1 MRVIHLLCEYIE
13 NPLGLDMPI
22 PRLSWRLESGE
33 QGTKQSAYQIIA
45 SVPLAIGKS
54 AGDEQTLWESGKVGS
69 NQSVNI
75 AYAGPTLKSGQRV
88 SWKVRV
94 WDQHDQVSEWSKPAW
109 WEMGLLDQNEWQ
121 AKWIGSF
128 LVGGPRA
135 SIPVPYLR
143 KSFALDLP
151 VASARL
157 YVTALG
163 LYEAFLN
170 GSRIGDAEL
179 APGWTDFHRR
189 IYYQTYDVTGLLRE
203 GENVLGAL
211 LGDGWYCG
219 HLQVRDR
226 QLYGDRPKLL
236 ARLVITHPDGTQ
248 TVVVSDESWKHAF
261 GPLLQSDLI
270 QGEHYDGRLEF
281 PGWDRPHFDTSCWFD
296 VQTFLHPESL
306 HINAQRCP
314 LVKTHEQLKPVVEPF
329 VTKDEWGGSTFLF
342 DLGQNMTGR
351 VRLHVRGAPGT
362 TVRLRFGE
370 ALNLDGSLYIAN
382 LRTARATDY
391 YTCKGGGEEI
401 WEPKFTFHG
410 FRYVELKGAI
420 EKPTRHSIVGVVLHS
435 DLPVTG
441 SFECSDPLLNQLQ
454 HNILWGWK
462 GNTIDVPTDCPQ
474 RDERL
479 GWTGDGQI
487 FCRTSMFNSFSVSF
501 WSKWLRDLEDS
512 QGAAGNIPMFAPDL
526 GEQRS
531 KDGGPAYADAAVI
544 VPWTAYICYADTR
557 LLEESYGMLT
567 RFVDWAARTSPG
579 LIRAD
584 AAHTPFA
591 GFGDWLALDGSGRR
605 DGGTPKDLIGTA
617 FLAYSAQL
625 ASRAADCL
633 GNEDDV
639 HKYAKLYAETRTAFQ
654 KRFVTPEGY
663 VTGRTQTSYILAL
676 AFDLLP
682 KELVPAAMDW
692 LVRDIE
698 ERKDHLSTGFV
709 GTPYLPHVLTRYGR
723 LDLAYRLL
731 LQQTWPSWLYAVTQG
746 ATTIWERW
754 DGCTHDKGFQ
764 DPSMNSFNHY
774 AYGAIGDW
782 LYSTV
787 AGIEADPQKPGY
799 QHILFHPQPGGGLTH
814 ARGSLESLYG
824 QIVSDWHIHDGNFE
838 WDIHIPPNTTA
849 TVLLP
854 GETQAR
860 EVEAGSYHLSVAI

>member
-1 MRVIHLLCEYIE
+1 M
-13 NPLGLDMPI
+13 
-22 PRLSWRLESGE
+22 
-33 QGTKQSAYQIIA
+33 
-45 SVPLAIGKS
+45 
-54 AGDEQTLWESGKVGS
+54 
-69 NQSVNI
+69 
-75 AYAGPTLKSGQRV
+75 
-88 SWKVRV
+88 
-94 WDQHDQVSEWSKPAW
+94 
-109 WEMGLLDQNEWQ
+109 
-121 AKWIGSF
+121 
-128 LVGGPRA
+128 
-135 SIPVPYLR
+135 
-143 KSFALDLP
+143 
-151 VASARL
+151 
-157 YVTALG
+157 
-163 LYEAFLN
+163 
-170 GSRIGDAEL
+170 
-179 APGWTDFHRR
+179 
-189 IYYQTYDVTGLLRE
+189 
-203 GENVLGAL
+203 
-211 LGDGWYCG
+211 
-219 HLQVRDR
+219 
-226 QLYGDRPKLL
+226 
-236 ARLVITHPDGTQ
+236 
-248 TVVVSDESWKHAF
+248 
-261 GPLLQSDLI
+261 
-270 QGEHYDGRLEF
+270 
-281 PGWDRPHFDTSCWFD
+281 
-296 VQTFLHPESL
+296 
-306 HINAQRCP
+306 
-314 LVKTHEQLKPVVEPF
+314 
-329 VTKDEWGGSTFLF
+329 
-342 DLGQNMTGR
+342 
-351 VRLHVRGAPGT
+351 
-362 TVRLRFGE
+362 
-370 ALNLDGSLYIAN
+370 
-382 LRTARATDY
+382 
-391 YTCKGGGEEI
+391 
-401 WEPKFTFHG
+401 
-410 FRYVELKGAI
+410 
-420 EKPTRHSIVGVVLHS
+420 
-435 DLPVTG
+435 
-441 SFECSDPLLNQLQ
+441 
-454 HNILWGWK
+454 
-462 GNTIDVPTDCPQ
+462 
-474 RDERL
+474 
-479 GWTGDGQI
+479 
-487 FCRTSMFNSFSVSF
+487 
-501 WSKWLRDLEDS
+501 
-512 QGAAGNIPMFAPDL
+512 
-526 GEQRS
+526 
-531 KDGGPAYADAAVI
+531 
-544 VPWTAYICYADTR
+544 
-557 LLEESYGMLT
+557 
-567 RFVDWAARTSPG
+567 
-579 LIRAD
+579 
-584 AAHTPFA
+584 
-591 GFGDWLALDGSGRR
+591 DGSGRR